1 MIVNDNTTGIPFQV
15 GDPVVERKV
24 GYEGNVVEHSCRVLK
39 AGGDEVILFH
49 KVEDAFTMSA
59 NESSI
64 TIPEGSYTLAYY
76 WKNRAYN
83 VYIWRDHRGVY
94 LGSYFNIVRNTT
106 IKNKV
111 VSFEDLIIDVLVF
124 TDGRAFVLDEEEL
137 PVTMEEFENGEV
149 LEDLQSLME
158 SLDRLLPKLTLET
171 RVSFPHDDLLKWLRD
186 PTVRGEVPERKD
198 ET

>member
-1 MIVNDNTTGIPFQV
+1 MNENTTGIPFQV
-15 GDPVVERKV
+15 GDPVIERKV
-24 GYEGNVVEHSCRVLK
+24 GYDGSVVEHCCRVLK
-39 AGGDEVILFH
+39 AGVDEVVLFH
-49 KVEDAFTMSA
+49 KIENAFTMST
-59 NESSI
+59 NQSSI

-83 VYIWRDHRGVY
+83 VYIWRDYRGVY

-137 PVTMEEFENGEV
+137 PVAMGEFENGDV
-149 LEDLQSLME
+149 LGDLQLLVE
-158 SLDRLLPKLTLET
+158 SLDGLLPKLILET
-171 RVSFPHDDLLKWLRD
+171 RVHFPHDDLLKWLCD
-186 PTVRGEVPERKD
+186 STVRGEVSEHKD
-198 ET
+198 EN